1 LISTLA
7 KTHRRAFVSLQIRRQ
22 KSLNLAPGAL
32 LLERPIVDFGEYD
45 IPLFIRGEPAGE
57 RTVPVVVRE
66 RL

>member
-1 LISTLA
+1 M
-7 KTHRRAFVSLQIRRQ
+7 
-22 KSLNLAPGAL
+22 
-32 LLERPIVDFGEYD
+32 LERPIVDFGEYD